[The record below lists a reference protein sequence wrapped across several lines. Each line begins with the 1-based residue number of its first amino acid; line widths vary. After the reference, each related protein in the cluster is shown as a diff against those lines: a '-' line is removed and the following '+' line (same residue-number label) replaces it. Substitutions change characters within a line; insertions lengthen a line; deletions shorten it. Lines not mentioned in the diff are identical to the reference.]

1 MLFGLGITIAL
12 DFLVS
17 YGLYRF
23 FQDDHK
29 KLAQLSGVLRLI
41 YTLIF
46 GFAAIFL
53 FRNLNLDKS
62 TNEMIWAN
70 YQCFQLIWNSG
81 LVIFGFHILS
91 IAFLMKL
98 HQKVPRL
105 LWNITFIAGFS
116 YIGISILKCT
126 YLNIVMLSLTII
138 Y

>member
-1 MLFGLGITIAL
+1 MNKRSIALLTGFALILMAISGGFSMGFALAEFTGKNLDLGLKENLIFNQGLYKIMLFGLGITIAL

-53 FRNLNLDKS
+53 CADP
-62 TNEMIWAN
+62 
-70 YQCFQLIWNSG
+70 QFQ
-81 LVIFGFHILS
+81 
-91 IAFLMKL
+91 
-98 HQKVPRL
+98 
-105 LWNITFIAGFS
+105 
-116 YIGISILKCT
+116 
-126 YLNIVMLSLTII
+126 ML
-138 Y
+138 